1 MDLSNIKTWVFDLDN
16 TIYSPQKDIFGQ
28 IDKRMTKFITAK
40 LKVNEDDAFK
50 IQKKYFIKYG
60 TTLAGLMKEDKVQP
74 KDFLD
79 FVHDIDLSCLSADTE
94 LSSAIKQLK
103 GKKIIFTNGSKTHAE
118 KVISRLELNN
128 VFDEIFDIE
137 DSQFIP
143 KPQIQAY
150 LNFFKKFKLD
160 PKKTIMFEDMSRNL
174 VPAKKLGMTTVLIKR
189 EMPMKEKKYHFKEF
203 EDLWKNNNEA
213 DYIVDDLVKFFNKY
227 YKDSK
232 K

>member
-1 MDLSNIKTWVFDLDN
+1 MDFSNIITWVFDLDN

-60 TTLAGLMKEDKVQP
+60 TTLAGLMKEDKIQP

-79 FVHDIDLSCLSADTE
+79 FVHDIDLSCLSADTK

-118 KVISRLELNN
+118 KVISRLGLNN

-137 DSQFIP
+137 DSKFIP

-150 LNFFKKFKLD
+150 LTFLKKLKLD

>member
-128 VFDEIFDIE
+128 VFDEIFI
-137 DSQFIP
+137 
-143 KPQIQAY
+143 
-150 LNFFKKFKLD
+150 
-160 PKKTIMFEDMSRNL
+160 
-174 VPAKKLGMTTVLIKR
+174 
-189 EMPMKEKKYHFKEF
+189 
-203 EDLWKNNNEA
+203 
-213 DYIVDDLVKFFNKY
+213 
-227 YKDSK
+227 
-232 K
+232 